1 MKRFLYIIL
10 SAFCLAQSLP
20 VAAQVSA
27 QMKLWDRKY
36 RFPKINQIEFQGDT
50 PQLASYDAIYGHGA
64 MWENEWMGF
73 RVYMDHR
80 QSIDLYG
87 KKQARM
93 ELDQTNFY
101 TTDEQWNAGYGE
113 DILFVGGSI
122 GAGSFRGYVGD
133 SLLFVNPVK
142 TRGQQV
148 LQEGP
153 DTAIVEIYA
162 TDWQYHGQ
170 TLQFRQRFTAVRGHR
185 EIMVDVWLEGC
196 PDTETFATGVQ
207 KFEFNTSGIIRTDG
221 LVASWG
227 SNVPDKEGHPDRM
240 HTLGMG
246 VRVSEDYLVDVK
258 EDVFNY
264 LCIVHP
270 VNGHIRYWL
279 TTASDLQL
287 DGGFHSAQQ
296 WLNYCKEHEFQP

>member
-1 MKRFLYIIL
+1 
-10 SAFCLAQSLP
+10 
-20 VAAQVSA
+20 
-27 QMKLWDRKY
+27 
-36 RFPKINQIEFQGDT
+36 
-50 PQLASYDAIYGHGA
+50 
-64 MWENEWMGF
+64 MGF

-227 SNVPDKEGHPDRM
+227 SNVPDKEGNPDRM

-279 TTASDLQL
+279 TTASDLQS